1 MHRCAA
7 IPRYA
12 VADEAAAAESSY
24 YLNQVSG
31 RRLGVTLQRLWGLSC
46 PLRAHMVWHGFH
58 TTQNGYLC
66 YLDDDGYEQLVEGAD
81 EEAGQYEG
89 WQYGFYDNAG
99 DFHYY
104 AEVRGRAL

>member
-1 MHRCAA
+1 M
-7 IPRYA
+7 
-12 VADEAAAAESSY
+12 
-24 YLNQVSG
+24 
-31 RRLGVTLQRLWGLSC
+31 
-46 PLRAHMVWHGFH
+46 
-58 TTQNGYLC
+58 QNGYLC